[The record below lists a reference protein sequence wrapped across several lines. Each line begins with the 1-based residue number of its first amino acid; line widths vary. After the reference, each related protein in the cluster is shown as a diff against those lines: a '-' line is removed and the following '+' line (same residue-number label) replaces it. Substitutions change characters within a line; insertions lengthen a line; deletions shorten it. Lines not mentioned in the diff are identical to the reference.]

1 MADIL
6 WRVGVQFD
14 DDGKETPFFQV
25 VSENTLNCLAANL
38 DEASASKIV
47 TALNSHQALV
57 EALEAAQDELSAI
70 ADGMPDMVDD
80 CTMEIITNALKLAKG
95 E

>member
-1 MADIL
+1 MQIL

-14 DDGKETPFFQV
+14 DNGKETQFFQV

-57 EALEAAQDELSAI
+57 EAMELCLKALGTYGLSTVEVSRCIKALE
-70 ADGMPDMVDD
+70 
-80 CTMEIITNALKLAKG
+80 LAKA
-95 E
+95 